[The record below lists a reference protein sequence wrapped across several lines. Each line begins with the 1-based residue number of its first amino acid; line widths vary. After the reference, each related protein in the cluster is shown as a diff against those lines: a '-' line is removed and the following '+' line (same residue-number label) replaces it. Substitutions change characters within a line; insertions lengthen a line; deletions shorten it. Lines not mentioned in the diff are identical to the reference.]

1 MQELKAPK
9 LISETKFGSSSA
21 PRSMALKNKLATLS
35 ANVLMGSVDYFIHMV
50 RAKLVHIKKKALC
63 CKGLFGCKVR
73 EILPFSA
80 ITKGSRI

>member
-50 RAKLVHIKKKALC
+50 RAKLVHIKKKSSL
-63 CKGLFGCKVR
+63 L
-73 EILPFSA
+73 
-80 ITKGSRI
+80 